1 VTRKRR
7 KDSQHLDDALEHLR
21 VLRDHLNRG
30 SLDDALIRDAVCHRL
45 EVAIDAVA
53 KVNQDLLDAE
63 VPDWPKIVGMRNM
76 LAHQYADLDQEILQN
91 TIDNRLDGF
100 VRLVERLHHTAIAT
114 EQ

>member
-1 VTRKRR
+1 MSRKPR
-7 KDSQHLDDALEHLR
+7 KDSQHLGDALEHLR

-30 SLDDALIRDAVCHRL
+30 SLDDALIRDGVCHRL

-53 KVNQDLLDAE
+53 KVNQDLLAE

-100 VRLVERLHHTAIAT
+100 VRLVERLHRTAAT
-114 EQ
+114 AER